1 VIKFLISDILLC
13 YSNSNAILLM
23 ESDLFKKGWITGLAI
38 AVVAIFFTAG
48 CAPVNHQPTITSI
61 EAMPEAIYPS
71 GSCQIECAASDDD
84 GDELSYEWSAGKGHI
99 DGDGA
104 IVAWNAPESEG
115 IYSVTVKV
123 TDGNDGEASNSIAIS
138 VRDNNPPIIVS
149 LTADTDWVEPS
160 NSCQIECVASDDDGD
175 ELSYEWSADG
185 GDISGTNSVV
195 TWTAPETTGL
205 CNIAVVVTDGHGEE
219 DTALLAITVALNP
232 PPIIE
237 DLVVTSEQ
245 PKYVK
250 RGEENPDR
258 YKILKS
264 KSCEIECVVTNASD
278 ELTYEWAC
286 GGGEISGEG
295 SVVTWIAPPDRD
307 AVTIAATV
315 SNAEG
320 EVASK
325 NIVFEVETCSC
336 SLKNWGQEVD
346 SISS

>member
-1 VIKFLISDILLC
+1 MKSNYLRLNKWIIRLTILV
-13 YSNSNAILLM
+13 SI
-23 ESDLFKKGWITGLAI
+23 
-38 AVVAIFFTAG
+38 IFFAAG
-48 CAPVNHQPTITSI
+48 CVPANHQPTITSI
-61 EAMPEAIYPS
+61 KAVPETVYPS

-84 GDELSYEWSAGKGHI
+84 EDELSYEWSAGKGHI

-104 IVAWNAPESEG
+104 TVAWSAPESAG

-123 TDGNDGEASNSIAIS
+123 TDGNEGEASNSIAIS
-138 VRDNNPPIIVS
+138 VRENHPPII
-149 LTADTDWVEPS
+149 
-160 NSCQIECVASDDDGD
+160 
-175 ELSYEWSADG
+175 EWSAEG

-205 CNIAVVVTDGHGEE
+205 CNIAIVVTDGHGEE

-237 DLVVTSEQ
+237 ALVVTSEQ

-250 RGEENPDR
+250 RGEETPDR

-264 KSCEIECVVTNASD
+264 KSCEIECVVVNASD

-307 AVTIAATV
+307 AVTIAVTV
-315 SNAEG
+315 SDTEG
-320 EVASK
+320 KVASK
-325 NIVFEVETCSC
+325 NIVFEVKTCAC

>member
-1 VIKFLISDILLC
+1 MK
-13 YSNSNAILLM
+13 SNYLRLN
-23 ESDLFKKGWITGLAI
+23 KWIIGLAI
-38 AVVAIFFTAG
+38 LVSIIFFTAG

-61 EAMPEAIYPS
+61 KATPEAVYPS
-71 GSCQIECAASDDD
+71 ASCKIECAASDDD
-84 GDELSYEWSAGKGHI
+84 GDELNYEWSAGKGYI
-99 DGDGA
+99 DGNGST
-104 IVAWNAPESEG
+104 VVWNAPESAG

-123 TDGNDGEASNSIAIS
+123 TDGNEGEASNSIAIS
-138 VRDNNPPIIVS
+138 VGENHPPIIVS
-149 LTADTDWVEPS
+149 LTADTDWIKPS
-160 NSCQIECVASDDDGD
+160 NSCQLECEVKDLDGD
-175 ELSYEWSADG
+175 KLSYEWSADG
-185 GDISGTNSVV
+185 GDISDEGSAA

-205 CNIAVVVTDGHGEE
+205 CNIAIVVIDGHGEE
-219 DTALLAITVALNP
+219 DTALLAITVALSP

-237 DLVVTSEQ
+237 ALVVTSAQ

-264 KSCEIECVVTNASD
+264 KTCEIECVVVNASD

-307 AVTIAATV
+307 AVTIAVTV
-315 SNAEG
+315 SDAEG
-320 EVASK
+320 NIASK
-325 NIVFEVETCSC
+325 NIVFEVQTCAC
-336 SLKNWGQEVD
+336 SLKNWGQAVD

>member
-1 VIKFLISDILLC
+1 MKSNYLRLNKWIIRLTILVF
-13 YSNSNAILLM
+13 I
-23 ESDLFKKGWITGLAI
+23 
-38 AVVAIFFTAG
+38 IFFAAG
-48 CAPVNHQPTITSI
+48 CIPANHQPNITSI
-61 EAMPEAIYPS
+61 KATPEAVYPS
-71 GSCQIECAASDDD
+71 ASCQIECAASDDD
-84 GDELSYEWSAGKGHI
+84 GDELNYEWSAGKGHI
-99 DGDGA
+99 DGNGST
-104 IVAWNAPESEG
+104 VVWNAPESAG

-123 TDGNDGEASNSIAIS
+123 TDGNEGEASNSIAIS
-138 VRDNNPPIIVS
+138 VRENHPPIIVS
-149 LTADTDWVEPS
+149 LTADTDWIEPS
-160 NSCQIECVASDDDGD
+160 NSCQLKCEVEDLDGD
-175 ELSYEWSADG
+175 KLSYEWSAAG

-205 CNIAVVVTDGHGEE
+205 CNIAIVVTDGHGEE
-219 DTALLAITVALNP
+219 DTALLAITVALKP

-237 DLVVTSEQ
+237 ALVVTSEQ

-264 KSCEIECVVTNASD
+264 KTCEIECVVVNASD

-307 AVTIAATV
+307 AVTIAVTV
-315 SNAEG
+315 SDAEG

-325 NIVFEVETCSC
+325 NIVFEVKTCSC